1 MLRGNIPDTTAL
13 LTPTLPSF
21 DLDYDDDDESTDED
35 VATASNPSHSRRHV
49 NRPVTLTLDDD
60 PPLQVRPARS
70 STIDSGT
77 RPHMSSLL
85 LPHHLRGGDDK
96 EHNRMIRMLY
106 SRSIVGQVHVDAHSR
121 RLHDLVQ
128 SMTCFQTKKDRVFE
142 HFVVTGLLTSSSSGL
157 ERATAADGN
166 DDSSCGYKPKV
177 LFQYPPPSIHPINE
191 QAVSGFCFP
200 VGVPAFTCSGKDAV
214 AIQGHLVSQW
224 TLDGPSTLRQLLDP
238 HNAQCYTFRLT
249 GSKGEALYGFCAAI
263 LMDAA
268 EPPILIDQSNGTA
281 HVATQ
286 EQRVDA
292 PLTRPV
298 HPSTPPASPTKKKPI
313 PTSLSATTFHSLA
326 GILASPV
333 TAKSDDDRGTTL
345 ITPRCYCIT
354 SKYPLYKLHFQILRL
369 VIEADLKSR
378 QAARTSPAYHR
389 AQDIEVVLTQRVLG
403 LTLRERDESVH
414 HPSRGIKPRDAALL
428 NAIATKQKTSGV
440 VAIAETRD
448 GARTPPKT
456 PPSPPTTA
464 QSPPRRRLVRS
475 HSWTANFTRPKQ
487 KQPLGTPSGCR
498 PTTSIVVHACSAAA
512 SAAGIEPDDIVRAVN
527 GFPLDH
533 MTFVDV
539 VHLLESSKRPLK
551 LGLRRRLPATKPPS
565 APPTSPG
572 AKDSSSS
579 SSAVLDLLRRFR
591 GMQVGSPG
599 AWSSIHLPLTEFKYR
614 FPVDQ
619 AATDNWTVA
628 VLLRLVGA
636 PTVVKLVSC
645 LLLEKQ
651 VAIVSDSTAKLSVVS
666 TALLVLLRPF
676 QWQSTFIPILPAN
689 LLEFLHSPVP
699 YLVGV
704 HSVVVTMEDWPDVC
718 FVHVD
723 ADSMQCPYSSL
734 LLSFPR
740 ANDLTKLLH
749 DASAALRAMSSRP
762 GQPWHDLT
770 GGWMRLSCEY
780 KLILVDM

>member
-70 STIDSGT
+70 STIDSGS

-85 LPHHLRGGDDK
+85 HPHHLRGGDDK

-177 LFQYPPPSIHPINE
+177 LFQYPPPACLRLHALAKTLWLSKAIWYR
-191 QAVSGFCFP
+191 SGHWMDPAPCANSWMYDLGP
-200 VGVPAFTCSGKDAV
+200 VPSRHRKDS
-214 AIQGHLVSQW
+214 L
-224 TLDGPSTLRQLLDP
+224 
-238 HNAQCYTFRLT
+238 C
-249 GSKGEALYGFCAAI
+249 EALYGFCAAI

-298 HPSTPPASPTKKKPI
+298 HPSTPPASPTKKKFI
-313 PTSLSATTFHSLA
+313 PTSLSATAFHSLA

-354 SKYPLYKLHFQILRL
+354 SKYPLYKLHFQ
-369 VIEADLKSR
+369 
-378 QAARTSPAYHR
+378 
-389 AQDIEVVLTQRVLG
+389 VVLTQRVLG

-428 NAIATKQKTSGV
+428 NAIATKQRTSGV

-475 HSWTANFTRPKQ
+475 HSWTANFIRPKQ

-579 SSAVLDLLRRFR
+579 SSAVLDVRRTPLSY
-591 GMQVGSPG
+591 MQVDPKWMMYVAPAEVPRHASGESWRVVVDSFASHRVQVSGMEPKEHSIMTPCRMSTHLLSPFLHIVTV
-599 AWSSIHLPLTEFKYR
+599 S
-614 FPVDQ
+614 
-619 AATDNWTVA
+619 ATDNWTVA

-704 HSVVVTMEDWPDVC
+704 HNAVVTMEDWPDVC

-749 DASAALRAMSSRP
+749 DASAALRAMPSRP

>member
-70 STIDSGT
+70 STIDSGS

-85 LPHHLRGGDDK
+85 HPHHLRGGDDK

-166 DDSSCGYKPKV
+166 DDRSCGYKPKV

-333 TAKSDDDRGTTL
+333 TAKSDDDRGITL

-354 SKYPLYKLHFQILRL
+354 SKYPLYKLHFQ
-369 VIEADLKSR
+369 
-378 QAARTSPAYHR
+378 
-389 AQDIEVVLTQRVLG
+389 VVLTQRVLG

-414 HPSRGIKPRDAALL
+414 HPSRGIKPRDATLL

-579 SSAVLDLLRRFR
+579 SSAVLDVR
-591 GMQVGSPG
+591 QT
-599 AWSSIHLPLTEFKYR
+599 PLSYMH
-614 FPVDQ
+614 VDPKWMMYV
-619 AATDNWTVA
+619 ASAEVPRHATATDNWTVA

-676 QWQSTFIPILPAN
+676 QWQ
-689 LLEFLHSPVP
+689 
-699 YLVGV
+699 
-704 HSVVVTMEDWPDVC
+704 DWPDVC

-749 DASAALRAMSSRP
+749 DASAALRAMPSRP

-770 GGWMRLSCEY
+770 EPEQNVLGLLLPQASAVLTAICGDLAALDMPPPPPVHAGKAGDQMEDRRRW
-780 KLILVDM
+780 LIRDILAHMSTYDVLQQQFHALVVHK

>member
-1 MLRGNIPDTTAL
+1 MCHVTCSPLAFLSLSGGNIPDTTAL

-70 STIDSGT
+70 STIDSGS

-85 LPHHLRGGDDK
+85 HPHHLRGGDDK

-214 AIQGHLVSQW
+214 AVQGHLVSQW
-224 TLDGPSTLRQLLDP
+224 TLDGPSTLRQLLD
-238 HNAQCYTFRLT
+238 
-249 GSKGEALYGFCAAI
+249 
-263 LMDAA
+263 
-268 EPPILIDQSNGTA
+268 
-281 HVATQ
+281 
-286 EQRVDA
+286 
-292 PLTRPV
+292 
-298 HPSTPPASPTKKKPI
+298 
-313 PTSLSATTFHSLA
+313 
-326 GILASPV
+326 
-333 TAKSDDDRGTTL
+333 
-345 ITPRCYCIT
+345 
-354 SKYPLYKLHFQILRL
+354 
-369 VIEADLKSR
+369 
-378 QAARTSPAYHR
+378 
-389 AQDIEVVLTQRVLG
+389 VVLTQRVLG

-565 APPTSPG
+565 AP
-572 AKDSSSS
+572 
-579 SSAVLDLLRRFR
+579 
-591 GMQVGSPG
+591 
-599 AWSSIHLPLTEFKYR
+599 
-614 FPVDQ
+614 
-619 AATDNWTVA
+619 
-628 VLLRLVGA
+628 
-636 PTVVKLVSC
+636 
-645 LLLEKQ
+645 
-651 VAIVSDSTAKLSVVS
+651 
-666 TALLVLLRPF
+666 
-676 QWQSTFIPILPAN
+676 
-689 LLEFLHSPVP
+689 
-699 YLVGV
+699 
-704 HSVVVTMEDWPDVC
+704 
-718 FVHVD
+718 
-723 ADSMQCPYSSL
+723 
-734 LLSFPR
+734 
-740 ANDLTKLLH
+740 
-749 DASAALRAMSSRP
+749 
-762 GQPWHDLT
+762 
-770 GGWMRLSCEY
+770 
-780 KLILVDM
+780 

>member
-70 STIDSGT
+70 STIDSGS

-85 LPHHLRGGDDK
+85 HPHHLRGGDDK

-166 DDSSCGYKPKV
+166 DDRSCGYKPKV

-333 TAKSDDDRGTTL
+333 TAKSDDDRGTRL

-354 SKYPLYKLHFQILRL
+354 SKYPLYKLHFQ
-369 VIEADLKSR
+369 
-378 QAARTSPAYHR
+378 
-389 AQDIEVVLTQRVLG
+389 VVLTQRVLG

-414 HPSRGIKPRDAALL
+414 HPSRGIKPRDATLL

-579 SSAVLDLLRRFR
+579 SSAVLDVRQTPLSY
-591 GMQVGSPG
+591 MQVDPKWMMYVASAEVPRH
-599 AWSSIHLPLTEFKYR
+599 AT
-614 FPVDQ
+614 
-619 AATDNWTVA
+619 ATDNWTVA

-749 DASAALRAMSSRP
+749 DASAVLRAMPSRP

>member
-579 SSAVLDLLRRFR
+579 SSAVLDVRRTPLSY
-591 GMQVGSPG
+591 MQVDPKWMMYVAPAEVPRHASGESWRVVVDSFASHRVQVSVSRGSSSDGQLDSGG
-599 AWSSIHLPLTEFKYR
+599 A
-614 FPVDQ
+614 
-619 AATDNWTVA
+619 
-628 VLLRLVGA
+628 A
-636 PTVVKLVSC
+636 PTRGRPHRRQARELPAPR
-645 LLLEKQ
+645 EAGGDRERQ
-651 VAIVSDSTAKLSVVS
+651 HRQVVS
-666 TALLVLLRPF
+666 
-676 QWQSTFIPILPAN
+676 S
-689 LLEFLHSPVP
+689 
-699 YLVGV
+699 
-704 HSVVVTMEDWPDVC
+704 
-718 FVHVD
+718 
-723 ADSMQCPYSSL
+723 
-734 LLSFPR
+734 
-740 ANDLTKLLH
+740 
-749 DASAALRAMSSRP
+749 
-762 GQPWHDLT
+762 
-770 GGWMRLSCEY
+770 
-780 KLILVDM
+780 